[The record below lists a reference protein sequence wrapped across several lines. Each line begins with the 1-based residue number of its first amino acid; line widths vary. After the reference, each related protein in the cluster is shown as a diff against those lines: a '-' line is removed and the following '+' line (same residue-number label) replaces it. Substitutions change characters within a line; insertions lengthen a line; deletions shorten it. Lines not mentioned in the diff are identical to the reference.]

1 MSDWKPYDPA
11 WLIELAKEQL
21 PEETWLPAALAACTM
36 ARQESAAY
44 IHFVGKA
51 DPEEPS
57 SEWQAQTDFRLK
69 HPTEGELV
77 LDILEG
83 NRVGG
88 VEFLEKLSGDA

>member
-11 WLIELAKEQL
+11 WLVELAKEQL
-21 PEETWLPAALAACTM
+21 PEEAWLPAALAACTM

-44 IHFVGKA
+44 IHFVKPA
-51 DPEEPS
+51 DPDEPG
-57 SEWQAQTDFRLK
+57 SEWQVQTDLLLK

-83 NRVGG
+83 NRIGG
-88 VEFLEKLSGDA
+88 VEFLAKLSGDA

>member
-21 PEETWLPAALAACTM
+21 PDETWLPAALAACTM

-44 IHFVGKA
+44 IHFVKPA
-51 DPEEPS
+51 DPDEPS
-57 SEWQAQTDFRLK
+57 SEWQVQTNVTLK
-69 HPTEGELV
+69 HPTEGEVV

-83 NRVGG
+83 NQIGG
-88 VEFLEKLSGDA
+88 VEFLARLSGDA

>member
-11 WLIELAKEQL
+11 WLIDLAKEQL

-36 ARQESAAY
+36 AKQDSTAY
-44 IHFVGKA
+44 IHFVKA
-51 DPEEPS
+51 AESEEPS
-57 SEWQAQTDFRLK
+57 SEWEAQRDLTLK

-88 VEFLEKLSGDA
+88 LEFMDKLSADS

>member
-11 WLIELAKEQL
+11 WLVELAKAQL
-21 PEETWLPAALAACTM
+21 PEEPWLPGALAACTM
-36 ARQESAAY
+36 ARQESEAY
-44 IHFVGKA
+44 IHFV
-51 DPEEPS
+51 DRSEPDGLA
-57 SEWQAQTDFRLK
+57 SEWAEQTDLILK

-88 VEFLEKLSGDA
+88 VEFLAKLGGDT

>member
-11 WLIELAKEQL
+11 WLIALAKEQL
-21 PEETWLPAALAACTM
+21 PDETWLPAALAACTM

-44 IHFVGKA
+44 IHFVSRA
-51 DPEEPS
+51 DPDATG
-57 SEWQAQTDFRLK
+57 SEWEAQTDLILK

-83 NRVGG
+83 NRIGG
-88 VEFLEKLSGDA
+88 VEFLAKLSGDA

>member
-11 WLIELAKEQL
+11 WLVELARAQL
-21 PEETWLPAALAACTM
+21 PEEPWLPAALAACTM

-44 IHFVGKA
+44 IHFVDRA
-51 DPEEPS
+51 DGDES
-57 SEWQAQTDFRLK
+57 GSEWQAQTDLVLD

-88 VEFLEKLSGDA
+88 VEFLAKLAGDV

>member
-1 MSDWKPYDPA
+1 MTDWKPYDPT

-21 PEETWLPAALAACTM
+21 PEEAWLPAALAACTM
-36 ARQESAAY
+36 ATQESPAY
-44 IHFVGKA
+44 VNFVKSA

-57 SEWQAQTDFRLK
+57 SEWQVQTDLHLK

-88 VEFLEKLSGDA
+88 VEFLEKL

>member
-1 MSDWKPYDPA
+1 MSEWKPYDPA

-21 PEETWLPAALAACTM
+21 PEATWLPGALAACTM
-36 ARQESAAY
+36 ARQESEAY
-44 IHFVGKA
+44 IHFVKPA
-51 DPEEPS
+51 DS
-57 SEWQAQTDFRLK
+57 DDATSEWQAQTDLTLK

-88 VEFLEKLSGDA
+88 VEFVDKLGGDA

>member
-1 MSDWKPYDPA
+1 MSDWKPYDPT
-11 WLIELAKEQL
+11 WLVDLAKEQH
-21 PEETWLPAALAACTM
+21 PEEPWLPAALAACTM

-44 IHFVGKA
+44 IHFVNRA
-51 DPEEPS
+51 DPDEPG
-57 SEWQAQTDFRLK
+57 SEWQEQTDLILK

-88 VEFLEKLSGDA
+88 VEFLAKLSGDV